1 MQQIAIHEQIIYLVH
16 QVRDDHPGMGMRD
29 LYYRL
34 LPDGIGRNAFEELC
48 KVHNLYVRKPSVS
61 MRTKDSRGVS
71 RFENKLKGLRIDH
84 INQVW
89 QSDITYFE
97 VQGRFYFLTFIQDTY
112 TKRIIGHS
120 TSKSL
125 KTEETTYT
133 ALKMAI
139 RNRRGQKL
147 EGLILHSDG
156 GGQYY
161 DKEFLAL
168 TQKYCMYNSMAEYA
182 WENGMAERLN
192 GVIKNNYLQYR
203 KCKSF
208 TELAKEVDRSVLLY
222 NYEKPH
228 KMLQKKSPMQ
238 FEKLILPLVRQTP
251 QKMTKSLDANLKG
264 MGHRVPSL

>member
-1 MQQIAIHEQIIYLVH
+1 M
-16 QVRDDHPGMGMRD
+16 
-29 LYYRL
+29 
-34 LPDGIGRNAFEELC
+34 
-48 KVHNLYVRKPSVS
+48 
-61 MRTKDSRGVS
+61 
-71 RFENKLKGLRIDH
+71 
-84 INQVW
+84 
-89 QSDITYFE
+89 
-97 VQGRFYFLTFIQDTY
+97 
-112 TKRIIGHS
+112 
-120 TSKSL
+120 

-182 WENGMAERLN
+182 ENGMAERLN

-203 KCKSF
+203 KVTF

-222 NYEKPH
+222 NYEKPY

-251 QKMTKSLDANLKG
+251 QKMTKSLTQISKG
-264 MGHRVPSL
+264 WDRVPSFDDKPHKRIRNVFPNILF